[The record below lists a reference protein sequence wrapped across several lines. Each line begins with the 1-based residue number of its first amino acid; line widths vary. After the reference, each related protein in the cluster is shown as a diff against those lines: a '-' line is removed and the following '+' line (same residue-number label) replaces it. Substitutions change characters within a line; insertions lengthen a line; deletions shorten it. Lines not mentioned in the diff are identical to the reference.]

1 MTEQAAFG
9 GALPLLSAQNVTVHY
24 QMKRTQ
30 QGLTALTRFNLTVA
44 AGEFVCLVG
53 PSGCGKTTFLNV
65 VAGLIPANEGRVLLD
80 GRVISGTGRDRAVVF
95 QSPALFPWRSVW
107 RNVAY
112 GLELQG
118 VPLQE
123 ARTRAQD
130 YIDLVGLSGF
140 EESYPNELSGGMQ
153 QRVNLA
159 RALVIRPQLLL
170 FDEPLAQLDAQ
181 TREQMQDELQRIWLE
196 TRHTAIFVTHQIDE
210 ALFLADRVVVFSARP
225 GRVRQVVTVDLPR
238 PRSLRVKRTP
248 EFLVLEEQIW
258 SLLHVNPT

>member
-1 MTEQAAFG
+1 MTEPTVTG
-9 GALPLLSAQNVTVHY
+9 GAPLLTAQNVAVHY

-30 QGLTALTRFNLTVA
+30 QELTALARFNLSVA
-44 AGEFVCLVG
+44 TGEFVCLVG

-65 VAGLIPANEGRVLLD
+65 VAGLIPASEGRVLLS
-80 GRVISGTGRDRAVVF
+80 GREIMGTGRDRALVF

-118 VPLQE
+118 VSRQE
-123 ARTRAQD
+123 ARTRAQE

-170 FDEPLAQLDAQ
+170 LDEPLAQLDAQ
-181 TREQMQDELQRIWLE
+181 TREQMQDEMQRIWLE
-196 TRHTAIFVTHQIDE
+196 TRHTALFVTHQIEE
-210 ALFLADRVVVFSARP
+210 ALFLADRVVVFSPRP
-225 GRVRQVVTVDLPR
+225 GRVRQIVTVDLPR
-238 PRSLRVKRTP
+238 PRSLRIKRTP

-258 SLLHVNPT
+258 SLLHTSLT